1 MVEPFI
7 DIQPGTTESSPCWNH
22 QRTCSHWLHFHLSH
36 FPSTTL
42 MMSSTITTMMLLL
55 VPLCLHFARID
66 AFSHPVRNRVTSREL
81 TWLSARNDESGA
93 NNDGTKNNKRRAT
106 TWGALNSKPYVPS
119 GMTAAEYAA
128 IKKREADEQKKLNF
142 GAFGPRFSRQSR
154 PSGDWMLQKSLWTRG
169 FDSNAPAVNGSGG
182 VGSANDSREVL
193 LGRLSRNVP
202 VLFVTYLLAVATLT
216 CVRLAQGELGGASGL
231 SLRSA
236 MVRASKVAMTV
247 ASLRAESIV
256 RRIAVPIASLLLFRP
271 FSGILDAIN
280 RKWLWSKRK
289 SLSVIAAS
297 AVLSTY
303 IWAAMLNLI
312 QKIV

>member
-1 MVEPFI
+1 
-7 DIQPGTTESSPCWNH
+7 
-22 QRTCSHWLHFHLSH
+22 
-36 FPSTTL
+36 
-42 MMSSTITTMMLLL
+42 MMLSSTITTMMLLL
-55 VPLCLHFARID
+55 VPLCLHFACID
-66 AFSHPVRNRVTSREL
+66 AFLFSLPSSTPVRKFTTRR
-81 TWLSARNDESGA
+81 LSARKDESGA
-93 NNDGTKNNKRRAT
+93 NDGTNNNKRRAT

-142 GAFGPRFSRQSR
+142 AAFGPRWSRQSR
-154 PSGDWMLQKSLWTRG
+154 PGGDWMLMQSLWTRG

-182 VGSANDSREVL
+182 IGSTNDSRGAL
-193 LGRLSRNVP
+193 FGRLLRNAP
-202 VLFVTYLLAVATLT
+202 ILFVTYLIAVTVVT
-216 CVRLAQGELGGASGL
+216 CVRLAQCELGGASGL

-256 RRIAVPIASLLLFRP
+256 RRVAVPIASLLLFQP
-271 FSGILDAIN
+271 FSGILDAMN

-303 IWAAMLNLI
+303 IWAALLNLI
-312 QKIV
+312 LVQKIA

>member
-1 MVEPFI
+1 M
-7 DIQPGTTESSPCWNH
+7 
-22 QRTCSHWLHFHLSH
+22 L
-36 FPSTTL
+36 
-42 MMSSTITTMMLLL
+42 LLL
-55 VPLCLHFARID
+55 VPSCLPFSID
-66 AFSHPVRNRVTSREL
+66 AFSHPVRNRVTTREL
-81 TWLSARNDESGA
+81 RPTRLSARKEESGA
-93 NNDGTKNNKRRAT
+93 NDGTNNNKRRAT

-169 FDSNAPAVNGSGG
+169 FDSNASAVNGSGG
-182 VGSANDSREVL
+182 TDDSRGARF
-193 LGRLSRNVP
+193 GRLSRNAP
-202 VLFVTYLLAVATLT
+202 VLFVTYLIAVAVFT
-216 CVRLAQGELGGASGL
+216 CVRLAQGEFGGTSGL
-231 SLRSA
+231 GLRSA

-256 RRIAVPIASLLLFRP
+256 RRVAVPIASLLLFRP

-280 RKWLWSKRK
+280 RKRLWSKRK

-303 IWAAMLNLI
+303 IWAALLNLI
-312 QKIV
+312 QKIVL